1 MGAGGLQWAR
11 AAIEFNVQLKH
22 GYIAIHIRV
31 QHHHISVHVR
41 KSSQIKLRCSRLL
54 IASLQLRILYILP
67 AFNPTKPSP
76 RPKGQP
82 TRLLIVLGSGGHTA
96 EMLSLLHTLDP
107 TRYTHRSYVVSSGDD
122 FSALKAIEFEKGLA
136 SKHEENEPKDKVI
149 LSTYDV
155 SVVPRAREI
164 YQPLLTTPWSS
175 LRCLLACSAIL
186 RTPAT
191 QQTSIVTN
199 ARRDDMRNSM
209 MTVQYTYP
217 DLIIA
222 NGPATAVL
230 IIVAALM
237 LRFFSMRGTRGKMR
251 TVYVESWARV
261 STLSLSGK
269 ILRAGGM
276 VNRML
281 VQWDTLAKRGQ
292 GEFRGALVR

>member
-1 MGAGGLQWAR
+1 MSALP
-11 AAIEFNVQLKH
+11 
-22 GYIAIHIRV
+22 YIFAFTSIILTS
-31 QHHHISVHVR
+31 IF
-41 KSSQIKLRCSRLL
+41 LRL
-54 IASLQLRILYILP
+54 LYILP
-67 AFNPTKPSP
+67 ALNPTKPSP
-76 RPKGQP
+76 RAKGQP

-107 TRYTHRSYVVSSGDD
+107 NLYTHRSYVVSSGDD
-122 FSALKAIEFEKGLA
+122 FSALKAIEFENALA
-136 SKHEENEPKDKVI
+136 TEHGGSKREIDL

-155 SVVPRAREI
+155 SVIPRAREI

-175 LRCLLACSAIL
+175 LRCLFACFAIL

-191 QQTSIVTN
+191 QQTSIITN
-199 ARRDDMRNSM
+199 AQRDDTRNGILMCKYS
-209 MTVQYTYP
+209 YP
-217 DLIIA
+217 DLIVA

-230 IIVAALM
+230 IIVASLIF
-237 LRFFSMRGTRGKMR
+237 RFFGLSGTNGKMR

-281 VQWDTLAKRGQ
+281 VQWDMLAKNGQ

>member
-1 MGAGGLQWAR
+1 MGALP
-11 AAIEFNVQLKH
+11 
-22 GYIAIHIRV
+22 YIFAFTIITSAS
-31 QHHHISVHVR
+31 IF
-41 KSSQIKLRCSRLL
+41 LRL
-54 IASLQLRILYILP
+54 LYILP
-67 AFNPTKPSP
+67 AFNPTRPSP

-122 FSALKAIEFEKGLA
+122 FSALKAIEFENTLA
-136 SKHEENEPKDKVI
+136 SKHEENERKVKDL

-164 YQPLLTTPWSS
+164 HQPLLSTPWSS
-175 LRCLLACSAIL
+175 MRCLLACFAIL
-186 RTPAT
+186 RTPAI
-191 QQTSIVTN
+191 QQTAIITN
-199 ARRDDMRNSM
+199 AKRDDMQNSVM
-209 MTVQYTYP
+209 GVQYTYP
-217 DLIIA
+217 DLIVA

-237 LRFFSMRGTRGKMR
+237 LRFFGMRGTKGKMR

-276 VNRML
+276 VDRML

>member
-1 MGAGGLQWAR
+1 MGALPYIFAF
-11 AAIEFNVQLKH
+11 AI
-22 GYIAIHIRV
+22 
-31 QHHHISVHVR
+31 
-41 KSSQIKLRCSRLL
+41 L
-54 IASLQLRILYILP
+54 IATSTFLRLLYILP
-67 AFNPTKPSP
+67 AFNPTKPTP
-76 RPKGQP
+76 RAKGQP

-107 TRYTHRSYVVSSGDD
+107 TLYTHRSYVVSSGDE
-122 FSALKAIEFEKGLA
+122 FSALKAIEFENALA
-136 SKHEENEPKDKVI
+136 SKHEESEQKDKHL
-149 LSTYDV
+149 LSTYDI

-164 YQPLLTTPWSS
+164 HQPLLTTPWSS
-175 LRCLLACSAIL
+175 LRCLLACFAIL
-186 RTPAT
+186 QTSAT
-191 QQTSIVTN
+191 QQTSTI
-199 ARRDDMRNSM
+199 AHAKRDYMRNSM
-209 MTVQYTYP
+209 RTFRYTYP

-230 IIVAALM
+230 IIVASLM
-237 LRFFSMRGTRGKMR
+237 LRFFGIRGTRGKMR